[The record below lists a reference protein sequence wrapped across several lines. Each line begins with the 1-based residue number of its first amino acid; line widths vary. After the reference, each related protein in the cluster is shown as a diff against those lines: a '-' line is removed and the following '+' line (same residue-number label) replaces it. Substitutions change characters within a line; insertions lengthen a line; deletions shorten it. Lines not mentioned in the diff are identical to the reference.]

1 MKGVEVIYRDAT
13 ARSGKFLGE
22 DGVEHIFPAAYDMDS
37 IFPVLTDR
45 ERSFIPPLEEPEFV
59 KRFFLWDQKEPV
71 PVHIHADSSVLSGD
85 TVITPGW
92 HTLLNRPRDL
102 LNQLEVLKTKFPPDT
117 CWYLPGAALPDNV
130 AVLVHLGFDIFDFK
144 AVDLASSREQ
154 FCLPDGVYPKN
165 LMEEGVCP
173 CNGCKNG
180 DLFEHNRINLQAE
193 LALIK
198 RKIHDGTMRDLVEV
212 RCRSRSVYVSMMR
225 IHDLTDR
232 MEQSTPVSRSVPLIA
247 SSGDCLHR
255 VEVRRFADRLCDRYI
270 PPISDV
276 AVIIPCSAKKPY
288 SLSKSHQKF
297 IQAISRR
304 AHELILTSPLGLVP
318 RDIELAYPAACYDVP
333 VTGYWDHE
341 ERYQITRTL
350 VRYFQRHPYRRIIAH
365 VDGDARLIV
374 EDAAE
379 QAGFN
384 PEFTCNNE
392 KPADS
397 VSLSA
402 LSEALAGERKVK
414 SHMVRGM
421 ISFQFGYDL
430 RSPNLEVKGSYPEQV
445 VKKGRNLLFSTDPG
459 HGTIRPTF
467 EGWSLIET
475 GYRVYIDNFIPKGD
489 ILAPGVQDADPMIR
503 PGDEVL
509 VIGDQALATGRAA
522 MGADEMIRSSRG
534 VAVRV
539 RKVKKI

>member
-350 VRYFQRHPYRRIIAH
+350 VRYFQRHPYKIGRAH
-365 VDGDARLIV
+365 V
-374 EDAAE
+374 
-379 QAGFN
+379 
-384 PEFTCNNE
+384 
-392 KPADS
+392 
-397 VSLSA
+397 
-402 LSEALAGERKVK
+402 
-414 SHMVRGM
+414 
-421 ISFQFGYDL
+421 
-430 RSPNLEVKGSYPEQV
+430 
-445 VKKGRNLLFSTDPG
+445 
-459 HGTIRPTF
+459 
-467 EGWSLIET
+467 
-475 GYRVYIDNFIPKGD
+475 
-489 ILAPGVQDADPMIR
+489 
-503 PGDEVL
+503 
-509 VIGDQALATGRAA
+509 
-522 MGADEMIRSSRG
+522 
-534 VAVRV
+534 
-539 RKVKKI
+539 